1 MHWIDWLV
9 IGAYFALIGGVAW
22 WYGRHQKDTT
32 DYFLA
37 GRNAGWITIGASIF
51 TSNIGSEHIVGLA
64 GQGAATG
71 MAMAHWELHAWVLIM
86 LAGLFVPFYYKSG
99 VETIP
104 QFLEKRFSARTR
116 WILSVVSLVA
126 YVFTKVSVTV
136 YAGAI
141 VFQALLPEVS
151 LTIGGSTLDAFWI
164 GALSTVIITGVYTVF
179 GGMRAIMA
187 TATPQ
192 AVIILF
198 GSFVITAIGLGRLGG
213 DAGIIA
219 GWGELVTTAK
229 GHANDFALWR
239 PLSDPD
245 FPWLGVLIASPII
258 GIWYWCTD
266 QYIVQRT
273 LAAKDLATA
282 RRGALFG
289 GLLKVWPVLIFLIP
303 GMIGWTLD
311 QKFNRGGNDPM
322 LTAQYSMDIS
332 KEEKTSVMNAANARL
347 RELNDSN
354 DASGKQGFFI
364 QRELKKKEIV
374 TEAGEKKSVMAFAI
388 QGDQVFP
395 TLVTRLLPTGIRG
408 LIVACLLA
416 ALMSSLASLFN
427 SSASLFTVDVY
438 EKIRPGRSQKHL
450 LNVGRIATATVVGL
464 GIVWIPV
471 MKQISS
477 GGLYQYLQSV
487 QGYLAPP
494 ITAVF
499 LLGLFWKRINSAGAT
514 WGLAGGFVLGMI
526 KLTLQGFFGSG
537 EGKIHDPAFLA
548 AIGDFNFL
556 YATGVLM
563 AASILIMV
571 VASLMTPPPPEEKTR
586 GLTYGSIHHLAGEEI
601 HNSWDLGNKVMA
613 GLILLLVGGMYLY
626 FSFWLN

>member
-1 MHWIDWLV
+1 MQTTDWVIIALYFGMIGLV
-9 IGAYFALIGGVAW
+9 ALY
-22 WYGRHQKDTT
+22 YGRNQKDTA

-116 WILSVVSLVA
+116 WILSIVSLVA

-151 LTIGGSTLDAFWI
+151 LSLGGVTLDAFWI
-164 GALSTVIITGVYTVF
+164 GAFTTVIITGLYTVF

-192 AVIILF
+192 AVIILL
-198 GSFVITAIGLGRLGG
+198 GSFVITAIGLARLG
-213 DAGIIA
+213 AGEGMVA
-219 GWGELVTTAK
+219 GWGELIATAK
-229 GHANDFALWR
+229 GNSENFALWR

-273 LAAKDLATA
+273 LTAKNLATA

-311 QKFNRGGNDPM
+311 QKFNRGASDPVVN
-322 LTAQYSMDIS
+322 QQFSPDIS
-332 KEEKTSVMNAANARL
+332 KADKSAAETAANARL
-347 RELNDSN
+347 SQLNNVTDSSGRKGFYIPREM
-354 DASGKQGFFI
+354 KVQ
-364 QRELKKKEIV
+364 KVK
-374 TEAGEKKSVMAFAI
+374 TETGGEESVMAMTI
-388 QGDQVFP
+388 RGDQVFP
-395 TLVTRLLPTGIRG
+395 TLVTSLLPTGVRG

-438 EKIRPGRSQKHL
+438 EKLRPGRSQKHL
-450 LNVGRIATATVVGL
+450 LMVGRIATTAVVGF
-464 GIVWIPV
+464 GMIWIPV
-471 MKQISS
+471 MKKISD

-499 LLGLFWKRINSAGAT
+499 LLGLCWKRMNSAGAT
-514 WGLAGGFVLGMI
+514 WALGGGFALGMV
-526 KLTLQGFFGSG
+526 KLTAQSFFGSA

-548 AIGDFNFL
+548 AIADFNFL

-563 AASILIMV
+563 LISVIIMV
-571 VASLMTPPPPEEKTR
+571 VVSLMTPPPTDEQTR
-586 GLTYGSIHHLAGEEI
+586 GLTYGSIHHLAENEI
-601 HNSWDLGNKVMA
+601 KGSWDFGNKLMA

-626 FSFWLN
+626 FSFWLS